1 MNFTDA
7 IANSGRTG
15 DYYFTVKGKWSGGYT
30 DEQESDSLTVDGNR
44 MALIQGRVNAD
55 NNASS
60 GNSSS
65 TGWIWNNGVWQYKR
79 TNGSLA
85 VNCWEQ
91 VKGKWY
97 CFDASG
103 NMRSNQWVRNTNNEH
118 LWYYVGSDGAMVTN
132 TSVNGY
138 TINANGECWC

>member
-1 MNFTDA
+1 MSQPSSWEVKTTAAF
-7 IANSGRTG
+7 SKVQVLPG
-15 DYYFTVKGKWSGGYT
+15 TVTNEY
-30 DEQESDSLTVDGNR
+30 LR
-44 MALIQGRVNAD
+44 RFRF
-55 NNASS
+55 
-60 GNSSS
+60 SSS

-79 TNGSLA
+79 PNGSLA

-103 NMRSNQWVRNTNNEH
+103 NMRANQWVRNTNNEH

>member
-1 MNFTDA
+1 MNFTNA

-55 NNASS
+55 NTPS

-79 TNGSLA
+79 PNGSLA

-91 VKGKWY
+91 VTGKWY